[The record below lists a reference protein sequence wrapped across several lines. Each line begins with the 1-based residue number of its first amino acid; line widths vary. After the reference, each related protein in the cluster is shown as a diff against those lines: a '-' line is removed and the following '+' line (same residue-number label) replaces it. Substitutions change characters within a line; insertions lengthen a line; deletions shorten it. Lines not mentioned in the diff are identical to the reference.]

1 MSEKSKFGTRFGLI
15 AATVGSAVGLG
26 NVWRFPAETQAN
38 GGAAFL
44 LVYIGCVLVLGI
56 PVMLA
61 EFALG
66 RGGQSDAVGVFRRF
80 APSGRWGAVG
90 FLAIIASYLICCFYM
105 VVAGWTLEY
114 FLQSITG
121 NLYEATAYAGDAG
134 LEATFHAR
142 METYIC
148 GTSGPLF
155 CTFTMIV
162 LNIGVL
168 VLGVRKGIEKI
179 SNILMPVLFLLLVIF
194 AIASC
199 SLPGAGEGL
208 GFFLSPDFSKITPA
222 VVVSALGQAFFS
234 LSLGMGILVTY
245 SVYYPHE
252 TKLGQTA
259 VTVSLLDLL
268 VALLMGFII
277 FPAITSFGLG
287 EADIRGTTLVFVTLP
302 EVFVHMGGTRVWSIL
317 FFFSLLVAALTSTIS
332 ISEVSIRFVQDRFR
346 KSRVAATL
354 MVMLPLFLFSGICT
368 LSFGPLAGVR
378 IAGLGIFDFLDTVAT
393 NFMLPVVSILIC
405 LFMGWFAPR
414 ALFKDQLTNHGAV
427 KARLYPAVLF
437 IVRYLAPL
445 LILIVL
451 LSYFI

>member
-1 MSEKSKFGTRFGLI
+1 MSEKAKFGSRLGLI

-80 APSGRWGAVG
+80 SPKGKWWGAG
-90 FLAIIASYLICCFYM
+90 LLAIIASYIICCFYM

-121 NLYEATAYAGDAG
+121 NLYDSTAFAGEKG
-134 LEATFHAR
+134 LEAAFHSR
-142 METYIC
+142 METYIG
-148 GTSGPLF
+148 GTTGPLF
-155 CTFTMIV
+155 CTYTMIV
-162 LNIGVL
+162 LNIAVL
-168 VLGVRKGIEKI
+168 LFGVRKGIEKI
-179 SNILMPVLFLLLVIF
+179 SNILMPILFLLLVIF
-194 AIASC
+194 AVASC
-199 SLPGAGEGL
+199 SLPGAGEGIKY
-208 GFFLSPDFSKITPA
+208 FLSPDFSKITPS
-222 VVVSALGQAFFS
+222 VIVSALGQAFFS
-234 LSLGMGILVTY
+234 LSLGMGILITY
-245 SVYYPHE
+245 SAYYPHE
-252 TKLGQTA
+252 TKLGSTA

-268 VALLMGFII
+268 VAILMGFII
-277 FPAITSFGLG
+277 FPSIAGFGLSG
-287 EADIRGTTLVFVTLP
+287 ADIRGTTLVFVTLP
-302 EVFVHMGGTRVWSIL
+302 EVFVHMGGTQIWSIL

-332 ISEVSIRFVQDRFR
+332 ISEVSIRFVQDRFK
-346 KSRVAATL
+346 KSRAAATL
-354 MVMLPLFLFSGICT
+354 IVMLPLFVFSGICT
-368 LSFGPLAGVR
+368 LSFGPLSGVK
-378 IAGLGIFDFLDTVAT
+378 IAGLSIFDFLDTVAT
-393 NFMLPVVSILIC
+393 NYMLPVVSIFVC

-414 ALFKDQLTNHGAV
+414 TLFKDQLTNHGTV
-427 KARLYPAVLF
+427 KARFYPAVLF

-451 LSYFI
+451 LSAFL